1 MPDIDNPFG
10 EDDFDRIEAA
20 LAQSD
25 KVERAIR
32 KAQRAGIELP
42 GQLEQVREARARMQS
57 IKNTYFTGR

>member
-25 KVERAIR
+25 KVERAIKR
-32 KAQRAGIELP
+32 AQAVAGDP
-42 GQLEQVREARARMQS
+42 AQTVAREAA
-57 IKNTYFTGR
+57 